1 MKVIPFPPFHC
12 DGARELNKYNITIA
26 VIATI
31 TKAFNDPNAQATPQN
46 LWEGNPHSQT
56 WLLWESFGE
65 LSKMLMSDPS
75 SRDSD
80 FIGPGAMGASGIF
93 LKLPCGSAAQPGLR
107 MTALLTVSPPWKKSV
122 FRDTWP
128 HQRERRQPPGSW
140 RLIFRGRTWT
150 DTPFFCLV
158 WSCPFWWYWG
168 FSPLKHS

>member
-1 MKVIPFPPFHC
+1 MKIIPFPPSHC

-26 VIATI
+26 VIAII

-65 LSKMLMSDPS
+65 LSKMLMSGPS
-75 SRDSD
+75 PRDSD
-80 FIGPGAMGASGIF
+80 FIGPGAMGASGFF

-122 FRDTWP
+122 FRDTW

-150 DTPFFCLV
+150 DMPFFA
-158 WSCPFWWYWG
+158 
-168 FSPLKHS
+168 